1 MNRRWRI
8 ISAVTALAAIGFIG
22 SVLTT
27 PPATGYESSIHDAY
41 PPQAWVG
48 FGLALVGSLVLL
60 FRSVTTG
67 RPGWRY
73 GVGTL
78 ASVYAVFFALP
89 LFRGYYVYGTPMSD
103 AFYHFGIV
111 RDVLETGAVPETGY
125 PATHVLYT
133 TLTTITGVP
142 IRVLQPVVTFCFFL
156 LFVGSCFLL
165 GLSFFGRR
173 GGLATLGAAT
183 PLVFASHHLMT
194 LPWLFALPF
203 LPLSLALAHRWSGRR
218 CSSRT
223 GLVGVAFVCGIALVF
238 YHPVTALVTVLAL
251 VVYVGVVAAPS
262 LRRRLPRRRAEAKA
276 AAGRAYAVPV
286 RYPLVLGIAGI
297 LWYLSIS
304 HFTHFLERMV
314 TNDIDGG
321 AASYA
326 STAQRTSYSTWEL
339 VWEFLVLEWGTVLVY
354 AGLGAAIA
362 AVILGRVLRGRDSRL
377 ERLCVAQY
385 GAGVGVAAFFFGSQV
400 LSRNVVRIN
409 NYTVIG
415 AILLLGLA
423 IIGLVSYR
431 DAADDRWKRWGVT
444 TILGGLCVTVIVVAL
459 LAGAVAYEDDRHV
472 THATM
477 AGAEWHHENHD
488 SGIDTRAFRMSEQ
501 LQRYFEGT
509 TGADPDDRQFHR
521 SLESYQLP
529 TGLGYDEHG
538 SVGDVY
544 ETETYL
550 VTKTA
555 DIAWARNRPPD
566 RRAEI
571 DHYTA
576 ADLAR
581 LRADPAAHRIYSN
594 GDVSVWLVDP
604 DE

>member
-1 MNRRWRI
+1 MNRRWQI
-8 ISAVTALAAIGFIG
+8 VSAVTALAAIGFVG

-41 PPQAWVG
+41 PPQTWVG
-48 FGLALVGSLVLL
+48 FGLALVGGLTLV
-60 FRSVTTG
+60 FRSAITD

-73 GVGTL
+73 GVVTL

-111 RDVLETGAVPETGY
+111 RDVLETGTVPETVY
-125 PATHVLYT
+125 PATHLLYA
-133 TLTTITGVP
+133 TLTTVTGVP
-142 IRVLQPVVTFCFFL
+142 MRILQPVVAFCFFL

-165 GLSFFGRR
+165 GRCLFGPR
-173 GGLATLGAAT
+173 GGLATLGAAM
-183 PLVFASHHLMT
+183 PLVFVSHHLTT

-203 LPLSLALAHRWSGRR
+203 LPLSLSLAHRWADRR
-218 CSSRT
+218 RSSRA
-223 GLVGVAFVCGIALVF
+223 GPFVAALVCGIALVF

-251 VVYVGVVAAPS
+251 VVYAGVVAAPS
-262 LRRRLPRRRAEAKA
+262 LRRRLPLLRSETEAES
-276 AAGRAYAVPV
+276 GRAYATPY
-286 RYPLVLGIAGI
+286 RYPAVLAIAGI

-304 HFTHFLERMV
+304 QVTHFLDRVV

-326 STAQRTSYSTWEL
+326 STAQQTSYSTWEL

-354 AGLGAAIA
+354 AGLGAGIA
-362 AVILGRVLRGRDSRL
+362 AVILGRALRGRDSRL

-385 GAGVGVAAFFFGSQV
+385 AAGIGVAVFFVGSRV

-409 NYTVIG
+409 SYTVIG

-423 IIGLVSYR
+423 ITGLVSYR
-431 DAADDRWKRWGVT
+431 DAAADRWKQRGATVA
-444 TILGGLCVTVIVVAL
+444 LCGLCVSVLVVAL

-521 SLESYQLP
+521 SLEGYQLP
-529 TGLGYDEHG
+529 TRLGYDDHG

-544 ETETYL
+544 ENETYL

-555 DIAWARNRPPD
+555 DIEWARNRPPD

-571 DHYTA
+571 DHYT
-576 ADLAR
+576 DDDRDR

-594 GDVSVWLVDP
+594 GDVSVWVVEP
-604 DE
+604 DG

>member
-1 MNRRWRI
+1 MNHRWRLV
-8 ISAVTALAAIGFIG
+8 SAVTALAAIGFVG

-48 FGLALVGSLVLL
+48 FGLALVGGLTLV
-60 FRSVTTG
+60 FRSAITD
-67 RPGWRY
+67 RPGWHH
-73 GVGTL
+73 GVVTL
-78 ASVYAVFFALP
+78 GSVYAVFFALP

-111 RDVLETGAVPETGY
+111 RDVLETGTIPETGY
-125 PATHVLYT
+125 PATHLLYT
-133 TLTTITGVP
+133 TLTTVTGVP
-142 IRVLQPVVTFCFFL
+142 VRVLQPIVTFCFFL

-173 GGLATLGAAT
+173 GGLATLGAAM
-183 PLVFASHHLMT
+183 PLVFVSHHLTT
-194 LPWLFALPF
+194 LPWLFALPS
-203 LPLSLALAHRWSGRR
+203 LPLSLSLAHRWARR
-218 CSSRT
+218 RSSRT
-223 GLVGVAFVCGIALVF
+223 GIFGAALVCGLALVF

-251 VVYVGVVAAPS
+251 VLYAGVVAAPS
-262 LRRRLPRRRAEAKA
+262 LRRVRRDETES
-276 AAGRAYAVPV
+276 GRVYAVPYW
-286 RYPLVLGIAGI
+286 YPIVLAIAGV

-304 HFTHFLERMV
+304 RVTHFLERVV
-314 TNDIDGG
+314 TSDIDGG
-321 AASYA
+321 AAGYA
-326 STAQRTSYSTWEL
+326 STAQQTSYSTWEL

-354 AGLGAAIA
+354 AGVGAVVA
-362 AVILGRVLRGRDSRL
+362 AVILGRLLRRHSSRL
-377 ERLCVAQY
+377 ETLCVAQY
-385 GAGVGVAAFFFGSQV
+385 GAGIGVAVLFIGARV

-415 AILLLGLA
+415 AILLIGLA
-423 IIGLVSYR
+423 ITGLASFR
-431 DAADDRWKRWGVT
+431 DTVDDRWKRRGATVA
-444 TILGGLCVTVIVVAL
+444 LCGLCVTVIVVAL
-459 LAGAVAYEDDRHV
+459 LAGAVAYEDERHV

-477 AGAEWHHENHD
+477 AGAEWHHENHE

-501 LQRYFEGT
+501 LQRYFDGT

-521 SLESYQLP
+521 SLEGYQLP
-529 TGLGYDEHG
+529 TRVGYDDHG

-544 ETETYL
+544 ENETYL

-555 DIAWARNRPPD
+555 DVEWAANRPPD

-576 ADLAR
+576 GDLAR
-581 LRADPAAHRIYSN
+581 LRADPTAHRVYSN
-594 GDVSVWLVDP
+594 GDFSVWLVDP